1 MRFSRSV
8 VALAGAALLTTAA
21 GVAAT
26 ASTRG
31 LAQEA
36 ARTRVGAG
44 WQSGAQPGD
53 RQRVLT
59 LLTGDRVAVTA
70 RPGMPEQVRFLPT
83 AGSGSAGATVSRANG
98 HTFVVPFAAR
108 TPIASGRVDR
118 QLFDITTLLA
128 QLGDD
133 QASDRIPVI
142 IEYDGPP
149 REAAAKAQRALPGS
163 ADGTALTSIGAR
175 AESVRRTT
183 ANEFWQS
190 LAGTGL
196 QKRSAQAVR
205 KVSLDR
211 KVAPALDRSVPQI
224 GTPAAWKRGL
234 TGKGIKVAVLDTGI
248 DATHPDLK
256 GRVQAAKDFSG
267 SGNILDHDGHGTHV
281 AGTVG
286 GSGAGSKGKHR
297 GVAPEVTLLNG
308 KVIDD
313 DGMSSESKVIA
324 GMEWAVAQGAKV
336 VNLSL
341 HADGTD
347 GTSALARSLDALSKK
362 SGTLF
367 VAAAGNGCGGRGLI
381 QAPGAAEQALTVAN
395 LERDGSLNESSCL
408 GPNPDHTGKPD
419 IAAPGT
425 DIVSAL
431 AAGSEGQPV
440 DKYYTPMTGTS
451 MATPH
456 VVGAAA
462 LLAQQHRDWKGDRL
476 KARLISTA
484 DPLGKQPLDDAG
496 TGRVDADQATDNS
509 ITVDTAELEMGTYLW
524 PHRAPKPFSQVLTY
538 QNTSTTAVTLNLT
551 APLDPGATGAAPK
564 LSTTKLVV
572 PAKGKASVTVSA
584 DPGRGKVGRHTGRII
599 ATPAKGDPLFT
610 SYGWFLEPEM
620 YDVTVKGI
628 LGDGTPADSLL
639 FVTRPDGGPV
649 DTWEGNGGPDLIN
662 GVAKMRIAPGVYSI
676 AGTFLQPATATT
688 ADRLVIAAQPEVR
701 IRKTTT
707 VTLDARKAVPV
718 KVALAGKHQLV
729 PAASSMAYYR
739 LNRFGKLSGFEEVE
753 IDDAPIELRAVPTSG
768 VTVGKMEFS
777 AASRL
782 ETPAYRL
789 KLGTKELPVAEL
801 TDGPRFAGTKQLTA
815 VNAGTGTAADL
826 KRAVG
831 KLAVVAMDGM
841 QAQAEIAEAAQRAKV
856 GGVLFY
862 DPNISGFGVDSLFL
876 GDRTLRIPV
885 LQTSRE
891 VAKTL
896 PGKVVRID
904 GALGSPEVFD
914 LLKAWAGRV
923 PARPVH
929 QYWKPQLA
937 RIAESYAVH
946 STATQLWESKVGYTP
961 LGEAHGLSP
970 LPLSI
975 GPFRRI
981 AYVRPGQWEQRV
993 DIGSADTSSRGRSG
1007 AHRYRTGERRTVNW
1021 RGPVATSGLPS
1032 KTTTWPSDIGVQ
1044 RTGKNLVIGLAPF
1057 VTGATQYEEPDGLSD
1072 GTYALSLK
1080 RDGKVLVEAD
1090 ELSLNG
1096 PVPDAPGNYQLALD
1110 VQRSQPWWKYST
1122 QIRSTWDFRSR
1133 AGAAEAMPL
1142 ILADVNFPQ
1151 ATSLNQVRVG
1161 TATPLTL
1168 SLRHQTGAP
1177 TAPFTGVKLLMSY
1190 DGRTWT
1196 PVPLHKKTDSVYT
1209 ASLNHPD
1216 AQAGSTVSLKLDIT
1230 DAAGGRLQ
1238 QDITK
1243 AYGLTKWKGG
1253 T

>member
-1 MRFSRSV
+1 MRFTRSV

-21 GVAAT
+21 GVTAT
-26 ASTRG
+26 A
-31 LAQEA
+31 E
-36 ARTRVGAG
+36 VGAG
-44 WQSGAQPGD
+44 WQTGAQPGD
-53 RQRVLT
+53 SQRVLT
-59 LLTGDRVAVTA
+59 LLTGDRVAVTV

-142 IEYDGPP
+142 VEYDGPP
-149 REAAAKAQRALPGS
+149 REAAAKAQRALPGT

-183 ANEFWQS
+183 AKDFWQS
-190 LAGTGL
+190 LAGSGL

-211 KVAPALDRSVPQI
+211 KVAPALDWSVPQI
-224 GTPAAWKRGL
+224 GAPTAWKRGL

-256 GRVQAAKDFSG
+256 GKVQAAKDFSG
-267 SGNILDHDGHGTHV
+267 SGNIVDHHGHGTHV
-281 AGTVG
+281 AGTIG
-286 GSGAGSKGKHR
+286 GTGAASKGKYR
-297 GVAPEVTLLNG
+297 GVAPDVTLLNG
-308 KVIDD
+308 KVIGD

-367 VAAAGNGCGGRGLI
+367 VAAAGNGCGRRGLI

-425 DIVSAL
+425 DIVAAL
-431 AAGSEGQPV
+431 AAGSEGEPV

-456 VVGAAA
+456 VVGTAA
-462 LLAQQHRDWKGDRL
+462 LLAQQHGDWKGDRI

-484 DPLGKQPLDDAG
+484 DPLLKQPLDDSG
-496 TGRVDADQATDNS
+496 TGRVDADQATDNGV
-509 ITVDTAELEMGTYLW
+509 TVDTAELEMGTYLW

-538 QNTSTTAVTLNLT
+538 QNNGTTAVTLNLT
-551 APLDPGATGAAPK
+551 APLDAGDNGAAAK

-584 DPGRGKVGRHTGRII
+584 DPGLGKVGRHTGRVV
-599 ATPAKGDPLFT
+599 ATPTQGDPLYT

-620 YDVTVKGI
+620 YDVTVKGV

-649 DTWEGNGGPDLIN
+649 ETWDGNGGPDMIN
-662 GVAKMRIAPGVYSI
+662 GVAKMRIEPGVYSI
-676 AGTFLQPATATT
+676 VGTFLQPATAKT
-688 ADRLVIAAQPEVR
+688 ADKLVIAAQPEVR
-701 IRKTTT
+701 IRKATTI
-707 VTLDARKAVPV
+707 TLDARKAVPV
-718 KVALAGKHQLV
+718 GVSLAGKHQLA

-753 IDDAPIELRAVPTSG
+753 VDDTPIELRAVPTSG

-777 AASRL
+777 AATRL
-782 ETPAYRL
+782 ETPPYRM
-789 KLGTKELPVAEL
+789 KLGTQELRVAEL
-801 TDGPRFAGTKQLTA
+801 TDGPRIAGTKQLTA
-815 VNAGTGTAADL
+815 VDAGTGTAADL

-831 KLAVVAMDGM
+831 KLAVVALDGL
-841 QAQAEIAEAAQRAKV
+841 QGQVDVARAAQQAKV
-856 GGVLFY
+856 AGVLFY
-862 DPNISGFGVDSLFL
+862 DPNVAGFGVDELFL

-896 PGKVVRID
+896 TGKVVRID
-904 GALGSPEVFD
+904 GTNGSPEVFD
-914 LLKAWAGRV
+914 LLKAWPGRV
-923 PARPVH
+923 PLRPVH
-929 QYWKPQLA
+929 QYRKAQLA
-937 RIAESYAVH
+937 RIAESYAAH
-946 STATQLWESKVGYTP
+946 SKVTQLWESKVGYTP
-961 LGEAHGLSP
+961 LGEAHGLRP
-970 LPLSI
+970 LPLAI
-975 GPFRRI
+975 GPFQRT
-981 AYVRPGQWEQRV
+981 AYVTPGAWEQRV
-993 DIGSADTSSRGRSG
+993 DIGSADSGSRGR
-1007 AHRYRTGERRTVNW
+1007 AAAYRYRTGERRTVAW
-1021 RGPVATSGLPS
+1021 GGPVATSGLPS
-1032 KTTTWPSDIGVQ
+1032 ATTTWPSDIGVQ

-1057 VTGATQYEEPDGLSD
+1057 VAGGAQYEEPDGLST

-1080 RDGKVLVEAD
+1080 RDGKVLVEAE
-1090 ELSLNG
+1090 ELLING

-1110 VQRSQPWWKYST
+1110 VQRSEPWWKYST

-1133 AGAAEAMPL
+1133 AGAAETMLL
-1142 ILADVNFPQ
+1142 ILADLGLPQ
-1151 ATSLNQVRVG
+1151 ATNLNQVRVG
-1161 TATPLTL
+1161 TATPLTV

-1177 TAPFTGVKLLMSY
+1177 TASFKSVKLLMSY
-1190 DGRTWT
+1190 DGRSWT
-1196 PVPLHKKTDSVYT
+1196 PVPLAKKSDTLYT
-1209 ASLNHPD
+1209 ASVNHP
-1216 AQAGSTVSLKLDIT
+1216 AARAGGTVDLKLDVT

-1238 QDITK
+1238 QQVTK
-1243 AYGLTKWKGG
+1243 AYGLTK
-1253 T
+1253 